1 MEAFII
7 KLFIQAHCNLIIF
20 VAMSTFFNPP
30 FPESVQ
36 VVSCLIFP
44 AFEFHEIFLYVLHIS
59 IISLG
64 TGSSWAK
71 NTTFDNDKV
80 LKIIIFPSKL
90 RFLNHQIIKALSES
104 GRAF

>member
-44 AFEFHEIFLYVLHIS
+44 AFEFREIFFVCATYF
-59 IISLG
+59 
-64 TGSSWAK
+64 
-71 NTTFDNDKV
+71 NNF
-80 LKIIIFPSKL
+80 L
-90 RFLNHQIIKALSES
+90 RNW
-104 GRAF
+104 